1 MVEWNLGS
9 VSNVL
14 WDMIEDIP
22 SSISG
27 TTMLNMID
35 QERQYMEC
43 FLNLTIG
50 SNSIDTKYQPSLI
63 SLSAASVLRSM
74 ELVGV
79 DSTSIKL
86 GDFSENKGGASNV
99 SKAANFFTDDGQ
111 KKLDCLLKT
120 SSEYG
125 SMHFFKA
132 NG

>member
-1 MVEWNLGS
+1 MTTWNLGS
-9 VSNVL
+9 VSDVL
-14 WDMIEDIP
+14 WGMIENIP

-43 FLNLTIG
+43 FLSLSIG
-50 SNSIDTKYQPSLI
+50 STSIETKYQPSLI
-63 SLSAASVLRSM
+63 SLSAASLLRSM

-79 DSTSIKL
+79 DATSIKL

-99 SKAANFFTDDGQ
+99 SKAANFFADDAQ

-125 SMHFFKA
+125 SFHFFKA